1 MTSTKKIGIYAGSF
15 DPLTL
20 GHLDIIERSSKM
32 FDEVIVLIAI
42 NTSKK
47 YLFSEE
53 ERLQLAEDVVAHLP
67 NVSVD
72 ILRDGL
78 VANYYASKQAS
89 AMIRGVRTTFD
100 FDYESNIAVVNRKQ
114 NPELDT
120 VVLFANEQYRYLSSS
135 IIKEIATFKGDI
147 SDMVPPQ
154 VAKAMRGKY

>member
-1 MTSTKKIGIYAGSF
+1 MSQSKKIGIYAGSF

-32 FDEVIVLIAI
+32 FDEIIVLLAI

-47 YLFSEE
+47 YLFSEV
-53 ERLQLAEDVVAHLP
+53 ERLALAKEVTSHLP
-67 NVSVD
+67 NVSIEV
-72 ILRDGL
+72 LKNGL
-78 VANYYASKQAS
+78 VANYYKEKQA
-89 AMIRGVRTTFD
+89 AALIRGVRTTFD

-120 VVLFANEQYRYLSSS
+120 IVLFADERYRYLSSS

-147 SDMVPPQ
+147 SEMVPSQ
-154 VAKAMRGKY
+154 VAEAMKSKY

>member
-1 MTSTKKIGIYAGSF
+1 MSENKKIGIYAGSF

-32 FDEVIVLIAI
+32 FDEVIVLLAV

-47 YLFSEE
+47 YLFSEA
-53 ERLQLAEDVVAHLP
+53 ERLYLAKEVTAHLP
-67 NVSVD
+67 NVKIDV
-72 ILRDGL
+72 LKNGL
-78 VANYYASKQAS
+78 VADYYRQRQAA

-120 VVLFANEQYRYLSSS
+120 VVLFADERYRYLSSS

-147 SDMVPPQ
+147 TEMVPPQ
-154 VAKAMRGKY
+154 VAEAMQGKY